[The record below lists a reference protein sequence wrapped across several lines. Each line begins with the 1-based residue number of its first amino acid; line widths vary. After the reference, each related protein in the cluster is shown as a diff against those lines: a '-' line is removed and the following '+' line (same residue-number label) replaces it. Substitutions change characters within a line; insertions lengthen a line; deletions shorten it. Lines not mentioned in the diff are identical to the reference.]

1 MSVMHSPHQPS
12 DERPAAPREHGRPR
26 DDVDHDLVAILGMV
40 AILALTAL
48 CFLGRTA
55 LPF

>member
-1 MSVMHSPHQPS
+1 MSVIHAQHTRR
-12 DERPAAPREHGRPR
+12 DEDAAPRRRR
-26 DDVDHDLVAILGMV
+26 DDLDRDLVAVLGMV

-55 LPF
+55 LPL

>member
-1 MSVMHSPHQPS
+1 MSAIQAQHTHR
-12 DERPAAPREHGRPR
+12 DEDAAPRRPR
-26 DDVDHDLVAILGMV
+26 EDLDRDLVAVVAML

-55 LPF
+55 LPL